1 VGKNAEKKK
10 ARRLAVEP
18 DERGAPS
25 IDDASSARGAPAPT
39 AATTTTAQATASK
52 TPHTEAPAWWATSML
67 PPVPFDEQ
75 APDGSLA
82 RSLFRI
88 TALVGSAI
96 ARPWSVGIDGMK
108 KVAAE
113 VAQVV
118 DADTVSL
125 LRLQPGDGDLVP
137 ARLVLTASHGLHDI
151 DAGVVS
157 FGMNDGIA
165 GLVAR
170 TGQVVCVDDA
180 PRDPRFSRLYGQRTE
195 IGSLIA
201 VPLRVGGK
209 ILGVLSA
216 SRQEIRAFS
225 PHDVERLHL
234 VATTIATDLEQARLY
249 RDAVADPLTGLVSRV
264 ALLHALPREVEI
276 ARRYQTQLSMV
287 LIDADGLATLN
298 ATHGRSAGDSFLKTV
313 AARLHK
319 TVRAADLVAR
329 FGADELAVLLP
340 MTPANQ
346 ARATAKRLLRCLRE
360 PAITPA
366 TTTFTVAVATLQSQ
380 LDEDA
385 LSLIDRLD
393 RALLTGKAQ
402 GGDTIVAAAVDRR
415 DER

>member
-1 VGKNAEKKK
+1 MGRNADKKK
-10 ARRLAVEP
+10 ARRQGSTETADKSVSAP
-18 DERGAPS
+18 DDGAAPRKS
-25 IDDASSARGAPAPT
+25 HVAASPAPPQKNI
-39 AATTTTAQATASK
+39 AHA
-52 TPHTEAPAWWATSML
+52 EAPAWWATSML
-67 PPVPFDEQ
+67 PPIPVDEH

-96 ARPWSVGIDGMK
+96 ARPWTDGIDGMK

-113 VAQVV
+113 VARVV

-125 LRLQPGDGDLVP
+125 LRLQPGDGDLIP
-137 ARLVLTASHGLHDI
+137 ARLVLTASHGLHEV
-151 DAGVVS
+151 DAGIVS

-195 IGSLIA
+195 MGSLLA
-201 VPLRVGGK
+201 VPLRVGSK
-209 ILGVLSA
+209 ILGVLTA

-225 PHDVERLHL
+225 PLDVERLHL

-287 LIDADGLATLN
+287 LIDADGLRALN
-298 ATHGRSAGDSFLKTV
+298 EAHGRSVGDSFLRTV
-313 AARLHK
+313 AARLQK
-319 TVRAADLVAR
+319 TARAADLVAR
-329 FGADELAVLLP
+329 FGGDELVVLLP

-366 TTTFTVAVATLQSQ
+366 TTTFTVAVATLHSQ
-380 LDEDA
+380 HDEDA
-385 LSLIDRLD
+385 LSLLDRLD
-393 RALLTGKAQ
+393 RALLSGKAQ
-402 GGDTIVAAAVDRR
+402 GGDTIVAAPVERR
-415 DER
+415 EER